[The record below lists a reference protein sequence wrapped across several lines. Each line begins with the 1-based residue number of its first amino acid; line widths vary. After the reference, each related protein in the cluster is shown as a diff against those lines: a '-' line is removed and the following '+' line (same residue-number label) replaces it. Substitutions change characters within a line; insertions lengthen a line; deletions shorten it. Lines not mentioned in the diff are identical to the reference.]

1 MPKKKKVVK
10 NVIVKQIT
18 NHDKIQINI
27 KKDLEDDKKIKPE
40 KVFEGYKP
48 KVSVA
53 KPKVSVAKSTK
64 KKTAKKK

>member
-10 NVIVKQIT
+10 NVIVKPTT

-53 KPKVSVAKSTK
+53 KPTK

>member
-10 NVIVKQIT
+10 NVIVKPTT